1 MLICIYLTIY
11 MKFPKEGGDKDND
24 LAEFIRSIRF
34 FDNLSINEVSTLLM
48 LFFNNLFHL
57 ILSLSKRIDLNPVE
71 DMKAK
76 YQRFMKKT
84 FTSHFLCEFIDTKA
98 YPTRLLDVPVQES
111 LFDDGA
117 AEPAVAPAAAEPPQ
131 VELTQE

>member
-1 MLICIYLTIY
+1 

-24 LAEFIRSIRF
+24 LVELIRSIRF
-34 FDNLSINEVSTLLM
+34 FDNLTINEVGILLM
-48 LFFNNLFHL
+48 MFCNNLFHL

-84 FTSHFLCEFIDTKA
+84 FTSHFLCELIDTKA
-98 YPTRLLDVPVQES
+98 YPVT
-111 LFDDGA
+111 
-117 AEPAVAPAAAEPPQ
+117 
-131 VELTQE
+131 ELEIPIQ

>member
-1 MLICIYLTIY
+1 
-11 MKFPKEGGDKDND
+11 MKFPKEGEKDND

-34 FDNLSINEVSTLLM
+34 FDNLTINEVSILLM
-48 LFFNNLFHL
+48 MFFNNLFHL

-98 YPTRLLDVPVQES
+98 YTTRQLEIPVQEW
-111 LFDDGA
+111 LFVDGT
-117 AEPAVAPAAAEPPQ
+117 AEPAVAPAVAEPPL

>member
-1 MLICIYLTIY
+1 
-11 MKFPKEGGDKDND
+11 MKFPREGERDND

-34 FDNLSINEVSTLLM
+34 FDNLTINEVSILLM
-48 LFFNNLFHL
+48 MFFNNLFHL

-84 FTSHFLCEFIDTKA
+84 FTSHFLLEFIDTKA
-98 YPTRLLDVPVQES
+98 YPNTLLEMPVQES
-111 LFDDGA
+111 LFVDDS
-117 AEPAVAPAAAEPPQ
+117 AEPAVAEPPK
-131 VELTQE
+131 VELTQD

>member
-1 MLICIYLTIY
+1 
-11 MKFPKEGGDKDND
+11 MKFPKEGEKDND

-34 FDNLSINEVSTLLM
+34 FDNLTINEVSILLM
-48 LFFNNLFHL
+48 MFFNNLFHL

-98 YPTRLLDVPVQES
+98 YTTRQLEIPVQEW
-111 LFDDGA
+111 LFVDGT
-117 AEPAVAPAAAEPPQ
+117 AEPAVVPAVAEPPL